1 MLKDNIRMLRR
12 LHGLSQEE
20 VAERVGVSRQAYA
33 KWERGTTIPDV
44 EKCGLLAKMYG
55 TTVDS
60 LLRDE
65 TTEGIGTIPPP
76 PAGKSIWGSVTI
88 NERGQIVIPKGARDR
103 YCLAAGMRLIVLGD
117 EIGIALIPAEF
128 FEKQMKAVM
137 EMAAVTGEP
146 V

>member
-20 VAERVGVSRQAYA
+20 VAERVSVSRQAYA

-65 TTEGIGTIPPP
+65 TTEGIGSIPPP
-76 PAGKSIWGSVTI
+76 PAGKRW
-88 NERGQIVIPKGARDR
+88 R
-103 YCLAAGMRLIVLGD
+103 
-117 EIGIALIPAEF
+117 
-128 FEKQMKAVM
+128 
-137 EMAAVTGEP
+137 
-146 V
+146 